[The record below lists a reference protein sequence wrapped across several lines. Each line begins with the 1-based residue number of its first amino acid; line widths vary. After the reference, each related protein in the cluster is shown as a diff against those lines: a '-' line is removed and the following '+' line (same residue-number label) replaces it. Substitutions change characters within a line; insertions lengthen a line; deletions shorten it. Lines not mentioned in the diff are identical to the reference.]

1 MRVVS
6 WWVLSFL
13 TASPFWFWG
22 CFNCECI
29 LPGNCPLS
37 SFLYWNGKEP
47 SMSGR
52 NERREDSQ
60 EIKHVPALGGDIIIT
75 IQTGEGITSSYVRIP
90 YHMNKH
96 AILPKVPTS
105 LNISG
110 SNSIP
115 TTGTNEIIWNVCT
128 WLVYSIRSSK
138 VVFNN
143 IRFPAFMLYWL
154 ARTWATFQLIRLLFH
169 YISGNLK
176 GRIPRL
182 CISCLIRI
190 IL

>member
-1 MRVVS
+1 
-6 WWVLSFL
+6 
-13 TASPFWFWG
+13 
-22 CFNCECI
+22 
-29 LPGNCPLS
+29 
-37 SFLYWNGKEP
+37 
-47 SMSGR
+47 MSGT

-115 TTGTNEIIWNVCT
+115 TTGTNEII
-128 WLVYSIRSSK
+128 
-138 VVFNN
+138 
-143 IRFPAFMLYWL
+143 
-154 ARTWATFQLIRLLFH
+154 
-169 YISGNLK
+169 
-176 GRIPRL
+176 
-182 CISCLIRI
+182 
-190 IL
+190 